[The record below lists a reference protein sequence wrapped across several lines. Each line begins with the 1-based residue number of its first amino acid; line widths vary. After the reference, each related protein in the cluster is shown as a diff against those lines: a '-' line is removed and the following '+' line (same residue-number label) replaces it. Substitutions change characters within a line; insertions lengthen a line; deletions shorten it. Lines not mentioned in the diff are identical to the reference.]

1 MTDEAMQELLRT
13 SDRLVGRVSVDF
25 HRYLQIDW
33 SDRLICLF

>member
-25 HRYLQIDW
+25 HRYLQIDPC
-33 SDRLICLF
+33 IG